1 MHTNETVEQ
10 VLAARKDPSLSDE
23 FIRQYMPFIK
33 AETTKFTKRPVTEDG
48 EDELSIAMFAF
59 YEAMTSYE
67 EQKGAFFP
75 YASLAI
81 RHRLID
87 YYRKE
92 KRNEGHISLDA
103 PTGEDEDGTLAD
115 TLKSDTNVEKQVSE
129 QSAAREEIEL
139 FIKDLETFGLTLTD
153 IADNCP
159 KQKRT
164 FRICRETLAY
174 ARQNPEILTEMVETK
189 KLPIGKLARG
199 YGSVKKKLERHR
211 KYMIAIL
218 LAYTNGF
225 EIIRGHLNQMAPQK
239 GDDTCD
245 T

>member
-1 MHTNETVEQ
+1 MHTNEIVEQ
-10 VLAARKDPSLSDE
+10 VLAAKKDPSLFDE

-33 AETTKFTKRPVTEDG
+33 AETSKFIKRPLTEDG

-67 EQKGAFFP
+67 EKKGAFLP

-103 PTGEDEDGTLAD
+103 PTGEEEDGTLAD
-115 TLKSDTNVEKQVSE
+115 TLRSDTDIEGTVSE
-129 QSAAREEIEL
+129 QGAAKVEIEH
-139 FIKDLETFGLTLTD
+139 FIEDLQVFGLTLTD

-164 FRICRETLAY
+164 FRICQEALVY
-174 ARQNPEILTEMVETK
+174 ARQNPDILKELVETK

-199 YGSVKKKLERHR
+199 YGSIKKKLERHR

-225 EIIRGHLNQMAPQK
+225 EIIRGHLNQMVPQK

-245 T
+245 I